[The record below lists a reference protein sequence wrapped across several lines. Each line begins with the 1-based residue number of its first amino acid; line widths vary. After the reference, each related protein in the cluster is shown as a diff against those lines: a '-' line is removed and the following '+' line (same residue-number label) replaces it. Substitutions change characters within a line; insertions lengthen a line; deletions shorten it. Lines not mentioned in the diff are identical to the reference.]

1 MADAL
6 NLGVGLPLP
15 IGAHGQ
21 TTTYTTFN
29 LDNQNDG
36 VAMVVHCPDAATI
49 THVGFRQG
57 TSGGT
62 GAAASSWTVSLQSL
76 GTTGLPSGTPLGST
90 STTYS
95 PSTGN
100 DGLWVWVAL
109 SSSYSAA
116 RDEEFAI
123 VIQRNTSIA
132 DDTTNF
138 GQVGYANNWI
148 TVRAGN
154 PYALTKAA
162 AGAWT
167 KAGTVGPMLGYKSSS
182 KAYGYPATAIF
193 LAESAGATT
202 EKGMY
207 FTVPSNW
214 WSTYKLKGVRAY
226 MAGPVTSGA
235 NTGTC
240 NLYGDLT
247 GTNPTIL
254 ASSNA
259 SDQDN
264 VAGSGQRVREWYFTG
279 TAPTLNAGTE
289 YGIGFSCGTAS
300 DIGLAVIDMATN
312 TDRTAY
318 SMGEQMGMISRTLA
332 SAYPPDASDGAF
344 TRTDTKR
351 PWVELILEDITA
363 PSGGGGG
370 GLLTHPGMGGG
381 MRG

>member
-1 MADAL
+1 MSDAL
-6 NLGVGLPLP
+6 ALGIGLPLP
-15 IGAHGQ
+15 IGAQ
-21 TTTYTTFN
+21 AQATTYTTFN

-36 VAMVVHCPDAATI
+36 VAMGVHCPDAATI
-49 THVGFRQG
+49 THVGYRQG

-62 GAAASSWTVSLQSL
+62 GAAANSWTVGLQSL
-76 GTTGLPSGTPLGST
+76 GTTGLPSGTWL
-90 STTYS
+90 STTDTAYS
-95 PSTGN
+95 PNTAD
-100 DGLWVWVAL
+100 DGKWVWVAL
-109 SSSYSAA
+109 DTSYAAA

-123 VIQRNTSIA
+123 VIQRNTSIG

-138 GQVGYANNWI
+138 GQVAYAATW
-148 TVRAGN
+148 VAARAGN
-154 PYALTKAA
+154 PYVLSKAA
-162 AGAWT
+162 AAAWSKSAT
-167 KAGTVGPMLGYKSSS
+167 LGPMLGYKSAS

-202 EKGMY
+202 EKGVY
-207 FTVPSNW
+207 FTIPSDW
-214 WSTYKLKGVRAY
+214 WSTYKVKGVRAY
-226 MAGPVTSGA
+226 MAGPVTTGA

-254 ASSNA
+254 ASGNA

-264 VAGSGQRVREWYFTG
+264 VAGTGQRVREWYFTG
-279 TAPTLNAGTE
+279 TAPTLNTGTE

-300 DIGLAVIDMATN
+300 DISLAVLQVETN

-318 SMGEQMGMISRTLA
+318 AMGEQMGMISRTLA

-363 PSGGGGG
+363 PAGGGG
-370 GLLTHPGMGGG
+370 GLAANP
-381 MRG
+381 MRGFL